1 MEKEKGTSSL
11 LSIYDICRNGTKV
24 LGPGLRYVIWTQG
37 CPFHCEECATPE
49 SRPITKDKE
58 VPIITIAQ
66 DILAQPGIKGIT
78 ISGGEPFLQAASLF
92 KLLKMVLKE
101 RPELTVIVYTG
112 YQIEDLTWPESVE
125 LLAQVDLLID
135 GPYHPELNDDRGLRG
150 SFNQRLHFLTPR
162 LLPWKYELENGK
174 RKVEYHIQN
183 NRIKAFGIPSRRMI
197 INK

>member
-92 KLLKMVLKE
+92 NLLKMVLKE

-112 YQIEDLTWPESVE
+112 YQLDL
-125 LLAQVDLLID
+125 A
-135 GPYHPELNDDRGLRG
+135 
-150 SFNQRLHFLTPR
+150 
-162 LLPWKYELENGK
+162 
-174 RKVEYHIQN
+174 
-183 NRIKAFGIPSRRMI
+183 RISKITGPSRFAY
-197 INK
+197 

>member
-1 MEKEKGTSSL
+1 MEKEKDTSSL

-37 CPFHCEECATPE
+37 CPFRCEECATPE
-49 SRPITKDKE
+49 SRPVIKDKV

-92 KLLKMVLKE
+92 NLLKMVLKE

-112 YQIEDLTWPESVE
+112 YQIENLTWPESVE

-135 GPYHPELNDDRGLRG
+135 GPYRPELNDDRGLRG
-150 SFNQRLHFLTPR
+150 SFNQKLHFLTPR
-162 LLPWKYELENGK
+162 LLPWKDELENGK

-183 NRIKAFGIPSRRMI
+183 NRIKAFGIPSKRMI